1 MDKRTLYAVLLS
13 TIIIIVGFSI
23 QTRFQEQ
30 PNDQSSTEDVE
41 DPNNAQR
48 EQQSDT
54 TNTQSPRTAAQAP
67 GQSLVPFDDGQQLQ
81 CEPYFNNGTVEVAF
95 SDVDAG
101 ISSLKLLQ
109 HLENDR
115 PVDLI
120 FKGDTV
126 QNPFTVIIGDR
137 HGYALA
143 GRYACRKGSDYIEF
157 TGLFVNSEVQEE
169 HFVLKITYTFVPE
182 EYLFTQEID
191 FRNSINSPIP
201 LGTQNNIS
209 YSLFIGPQIGP
220 QFEVLDN
227 RFVYRKYITFDGRR
241 RDRVRLGRRNN
252 MESFSENIEWI
263 SIAGKYF
270 VLAAIPPVGI
280 SQIVLSAEEVDGV
293 PAASEI
299 YLSRAPIQ
307 SSAQVDSYQFYF
319 GPKQKKEL
327 TKYDQAENNALAIS
341 DLNLTKVQDARPLIG
356 WLENI
361 LKWMLTLIYA
371 VIPNY
376 GVAIVIL
383 TVIVKIILT
392 PLTRKSQ
399 QSTERMQALAPKISA
414 LREKFVHDKQRLNIE
429 IAQLYKAEKVN
440 PAGGCLPLLLQM
452 PFFLAMF
459 GIFNNHFELRNAP
472 FIMGWI
478 DDLSMPESILNFG
491 DFTLPIL
498 GWNDLRLLP
507 ILYAISQFL
516 SGYFSKNPGQTQ
528 QQSRMMM
535 LMPLVLFFILYNLP
549 SGLLVY
555 WVITNMLMVVQQ
567 LITKM
572 KKKRLISGSL

>member
-23 QTRFQEQ
+23 QTRFQEESIEQ
-30 PNDQSSTEDVE
+30 PSAEDAA
-41 DPNNAQR
+41 DPNN
-48 EQQSDT
+48 EQQEQQLNPVSTGDPLADAGT
-54 TNTQSPRTAAQAP
+54 S
-67 GQSLVPFDDGQQLQ
+67 GQSVLFFDNARQLH
-81 CEPYFNNGTVEVAF
+81 CDPYFNNGTVEVVF

-101 ISSLKLLQ
+101 ISSFKLLQ
-109 HLENDR
+109 HLEDDR

-126 QNPFTVIIGDR
+126 QNPFTIIIGDQN
-137 HGYALA
+137 GYALR
-143 GRYACRKGSDYIEF
+143 GRYACSKGIDYIEF
-157 TGLFVNSEVQEE
+157 TGLFVNPEVQEE

-182 EYLFTQEID
+182 EYLFVQEID
-191 FRNSINSPIP
+191 FRNSVNNPIP
-201 LGTQNNIS
+201 LNARNNIS

-227 RFVYRKYITFDGRR
+227 RFVYRKYITFDGKRR
-241 RDRVRLGRRNN
+241 NRVRLGRRKNT
-252 MESFSENIEWI
+252 ESFFENIDWV

-270 VLAAIPPVGI
+270 TLAAVPPIGI
-280 SQIVLSAEEVDGV
+280 SQIVISAEEVEGV

-327 TKYDQAENNALAIS
+327 IKYDQAENNAFEINA
-341 DLNLTKVQDARPLIG
+341 LNLTKVQDSRPLIG

-371 VIPNY
+371 LIPNY
-376 GVAIVIL
+376 GIAIVIL
-383 TVIVKIILT
+383 TVVVKILLT

-429 IAQLYKAEKVN
+429 IAQLYKSEKVN

-491 DFTLPIL
+491 DFTLPLL

-507 ILYAISQFL
+507 ILYAVSQFL
-516 SGYFSKNPGQTQ
+516 SGYFSKNPAQTQ

-535 LMPLVLFFILYNLP
+535 FMPLVLFFILYNLP

-555 WVITNMLMVVQQ
+555 WVITNILMVVQQ
-567 LITKM
+567 LITKI
-572 KKKRLISGSL
+572 KKKKIISGSL